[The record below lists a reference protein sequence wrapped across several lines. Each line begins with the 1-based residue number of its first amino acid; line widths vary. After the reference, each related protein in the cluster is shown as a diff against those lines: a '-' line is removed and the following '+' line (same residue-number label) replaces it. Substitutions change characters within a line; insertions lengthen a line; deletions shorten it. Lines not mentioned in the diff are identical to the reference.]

1 MFQFEVDGVDVERK
15 FGVQKKY
22 ITVVSHPFLSV
33 IHFTDIDGTVY
44 FCNTY
49 FNIVLVFN
57 DRWCVSNFSEA
68 ESFFADS
75 RSYSMTTPSQPRLGG
90 TQTREMQFNECT
102 EHS

>member
-1 MFQFEVDGVDVERK
+1 MDVEWK
-15 FGVQKKY
+15 FGVRKS
-22 ITVVSHPFLSV
+22 TSRSCHTFLSV

-57 DRWCVSNFSEA
+57 DWWCVSYFSEA

-90 TQTREMQFNECT
+90 DSDT
-102 EHS
+102 